1 MRLPLYIFTMSL
13 GIVLAVHL
21 AMNGKVG
28 SVINNARVANAL
40 FWCIGALAAV
50 VIGLTGWRAGAL
62 APLRQV
68 HPALLVAGILG
79 ASLVFAIAWL
89 IPQVG
94 AGPVMITLL
103 AGQVIGGL
111 LMSHYGWLGSPV
123 QPITLTKVIGV
134 LVMIAGVGLATFTK

>member
-1 MRLPLYIFTMSL
+1 MKVQLLILTMIL
-13 GIVLAVHL
+13 GVVLAVHL

-28 SVINNARVANAL
+28 AVLNNPRVANAL
-40 FWCIGALAAV
+40 FWCIGAAAALA
-50 VIGLTGWRAGAL
+50 IGLSGWHSGAL

-68 HPALLVAGILG
+68 NPILLTAGILG

-103 AGQVIGGL
+103 VGQVLGGL
-111 LMSHYGWLGSPV
+111 LMSHFGWLGSPV
-123 QPITLTKVIGV
+123 QPITLMKLTGV
-134 LVMIAGVGLATFTK
+134 AVMIGGTILATR